1 MKCNNR
7 KGKEGK
13 CLGHTDTDGDKYNQ
27 KQVQVLK
34 NNTRYSRTQVLQ
46 RINLG
51 FLSQLKLENYLDIFR
66 NDQKEEKRLRCA
78 CGQAYLEV
86 ETKSS
91 MKN

>member
-13 CLGHTDTDGDKYNQ
+13 CLGHTYTDGDKYNQ
-27 KQVQVLK
+27 KHLEVLK
-34 NNTRYSRTQVLQ
+34 NNTSYDK
-46 RINLG
+46 NLG
-51 FLSQLKLENYLDIFR
+51 FLSQLKLENYFDIFR